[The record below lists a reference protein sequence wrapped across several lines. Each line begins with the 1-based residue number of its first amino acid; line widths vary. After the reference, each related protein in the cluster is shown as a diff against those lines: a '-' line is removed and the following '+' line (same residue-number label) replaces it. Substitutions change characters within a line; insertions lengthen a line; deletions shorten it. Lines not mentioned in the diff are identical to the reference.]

1 MKMMPY
7 VSMLL
12 VILLTAC
19 SSPPR
24 RGSPAPVVRSTPEP
38 AVSTAREV
46 DTGPS
51 PTQGVE
57 VSAYEPAVSR
67 PMETESGSSES
78 SSHGQAVVAL
88 LTSAEQQQKAGD
100 TSAAVGTVER
110 ALRIEPRNAH
120 LWNRLARLRF
130 EQKRYTMASDLAAK
144 SNSLAAGDSALKRQ
158 NWNLIARARRAQGD
172 DAGAREAERM
182 ARK

>member
-1 MKMMPY
+1 MRMMPL
-7 VSMLL
+7 VLMM

-19 SSPPR
+19 STPSR
-24 RGSPAPVVRSTPEP
+24 RSPAPVVRSSPEP
-38 AVSTAREV
+38 AASTVGEAATV
-46 DTGPS
+46 PPS
-51 PTQGVE
+51 AQDEGAE
-57 VSAYEPAVSR
+57 VSAYEPAVSL
-67 PMETESGSSES
+67 PMEVESGSY
-78 SSHGQAVVAL
+78 GQAVVAL
-88 LTSAEQQQKAGD
+88 LANSEQQQKAGD

-158 NWNLIARARRAQGD
+158 NWSLIAKARRIQGD
-172 DAGAREAERM
+172 VAGAREAELM
-182 ARK
+182 ARKK